1 MNAQFDQGDMV
12 MEDGRS
18 KEDISRRG
26 DGAPG
31 FTPQASAEAK
41 RLGARRRFLMGGAIV
56 PIIVTVGR
64 RQAHA
69 ISEAVCD
76 SLEAQFGDD
85 FTKDPPDDM
94 GTATFH
100 CRLHDEGEEDP
111 PKP

>member
-41 RLGARRRFLMGGAIV
+41 RLGARRRFLMGSAVV

-69 ISEAVCD
+69 ISKATCD
-76 SLEAQFGDD
+76 SLEAKFPDSTEQREFESGDSPEFACELDDD
-85 FTKDPPDDM
+85 FPD
-94 GTATFH
+94 G
-100 CRLHDEGEEDP
+100 
-111 PKP
+111 